1 VRPAPGS
8 RQGLALGVGLAVMLM
23 WGASFTAQKE
33 IFAAMS
39 IGGYLFARYALLAP
53 CALAVLL
60 VATKA
65 RRPTLTPAEWGGVVR
80 AGLVGPFG
88 QVAVVSYGIDLST
101 AFSSSLLVAC
111 GPVFTLLILH
121 LLSAERLRR
130 AQVLG
135 VAIAFGG
142 IIVFL
147 WDKLSRADWT
157 AGFGDAMVLSGT
169 VLLSLYT
176 VMIRPL
182 VSRHGAV
189 PVICATNLVAAVPM
203 MLLGGVAAAVVRWQA
218 ISPSIWLAFAWVVFM
233 VTFVGWIA
241 WGWVNSERGVARS
254 APLLY
259 LMPPVAG
266 VVAWWASGET
276 FSLPKL
282 VGAAIAMAG
291 VALAQWAEWR

>member
-1 VRPAPGS
+1 MRPAPGS
-8 RQGLALGVGLAVMLM
+8 RQGLAFGVGLVVMLM

-39 IGGYLFARYALLAP
+39 IGGYLFARYVLLAP
-53 CALAVLL
+53 CALVLL
-60 VATKA
+60 L
-65 RRPTLTPAEWGGVVR
+65 TLAKPGRAKLTAADWRDVVR

-121 LLSAERLRR
+121 LLGVERLKR

-135 VAIAFGG
+135 ATIAFGG
-142 IIVFL
+142 IIVFF

-157 AGFGDAMVLSGT
+157 ASLGDAMVLGGT
-169 VLLSLYT
+169 LLLSLYT
-176 VMIRPL
+176 VMIKPL
-182 VSRHGAV
+182 IARHGAV
-189 PVICATNLVAAVPM
+189 PVICVTNLVAAAPM
-203 MLLGGVAAAVVRWQA
+203 MLLGGVAAAAVHWQD

-233 VTFVGWIA
+233 VTFLGWMA

-266 VVAWWASGET
+266 VVAWWVSGET
-276 FSLPKL
+276 FSVPKL

-291 VALAQWAEWR
+291 VAMAQWAEWR